1 VARKKSKTPALPVV
15 APIPTLP
22 LLQPGDLVGSYRI
35 TRQIG
40 AGGMGAVYEAQH
52 VHLDTRAA
60 IKVLLPELSAN
71 PEAIKRF
78 VNEARAA
85 SALKHPRIVTVHECA
100 QRPNGQWFIVL
111 EFVEGGSLKRKM
123 RSVGGALGIGEV
135 VAIIAQTASALD
147 AAHRARIIHRDIKP
161 DNILLSQSPNAL
173 DDEVTVVDFG
183 IAKIDEAR
191 GGVGTRQGVALG
203 TPNYMA
209 PEYLRGDVIDHRV
222 DVYALGVVAWE
233 MLTGESLWGEG
244 EQPPTKIHEQQ
255 RTGAR
260 PLDPRAIKSH
270 IPPELGTAVA
280 SALAFNPAERWPN
293 VRAFAL
299 AVAHAVTSEWGE
311 TGMETLRRVARE
323 LTIAPGDDSTAGRP
337 MPPPLAPTLQVA
349 VPVTPTRFP
358 PGAVPIVGSLVATA
372 APPPLDGHLP
382 THGTT
387 PAPLNLAGRA
397 DALTVQR
404 GTLTSAVAVTG
415 APMQAASPVAPPRR
429 ARRGRVIAVGA
440 TVAVVAA
447 VVTAVV
453 ATGRQGTNGQKAAAP
468 PPPAAP
474 ATSAIAVVTE
484 PAGATIVVDGAPRG
498 VAPVNLAAPIGAEIE
513 IRAEL
518 PDHAPAVQRA
528 KVEALPAT
536 VKLVLAPLAP
546 AAPATDAGAAAA
558 TTDAGSRRKHPRAA
572 APDRIAIDPDGLVQP

>member
-1 VARKKSKTPALPVV
+1 
-15 APIPTLP
+15 
-22 LLQPGDLVGSYRI
+22 
-35 TRQIG
+35 
-40 AGGMGAVYEAQH
+40 
-52 VHLDTRAA
+52 
-60 IKVLLPELSAN
+60 
-71 PEAIKRF
+71 
-78 VNEARAA
+78 
-85 SALKHPRIVTVHECA
+85 
-100 QRPNGQWFIVL
+100 
-111 EFVEGGSLKRKM
+111 
-123 RSVGGALGIGEV
+123 
-135 VAIIAQTASALD
+135 
-147 AAHRARIIHRDIKP
+147 
-161 DNILLSQSPNAL
+161 
-173 DDEVTVVDFG
+173 VTVVDFG

-244 EQPPTKIHEQQ
+244 DQPPTKIHEQQ

-270 IPPELGTAVA
+270 IPPELGAAVA

-349 VPVTPTRFP
+349 VPMTPTRFP
-358 PGAVPIVGSLVATA
+358 PGAVPIVGSLDASAV
-372 APPPLDGHLP
+372 PPHLP
-382 THGTT
+382 THGAT
-387 PAPLNLAGRA
+387 PAPPTVAGRP
-397 DALTVQR
+397 DAPTVQR
-404 GTLTSAVAVTG
+404 GTLTNAVTVTRSPMTVAEPFPPAPRRSRRSTVAAAGAMVVVVAVIVIVVMVSG
-415 APMQAASPVAPPRR
+415 S
-429 ARRGRVIAVGA
+429 RGGS
-440 TVAVVAA
+440 
-447 VVTAVV
+447 
-453 ATGRQGTNGQKAAAP
+453 QSKAAKP
-468 PPPAAP
+468 STAP

-484 PAGATIVVDGAPRG
+484 PVGATIVVDGAARG

-518 PDHAPAVQRA
+518 PGHTPAIQRA
-528 KVEALPAT
+528 KVDAQPAT
-536 VKLVLAPLAP
+536 VRLVLAPLAP
-546 AAPATDAGAAAA
+546 PSQSVDAGAAAA
-558 TTDAGSRRKHPRAA
+558 TIDAGGRRKHPRTT
-572 APDRIAIDPDGLVQP
+572 APSGVAIDPDGLVQP